1 MEITYGLMIII
12 GLVTYVA
19 WQRPELHRRLMLNPY
34 DVVQGRQYH
43 RLLTS
48 GFVHNNTTHLFLNL
62 FTLYFMGRG
71 VETVFA
77 MNFGSMGPVLYV
89 TLFITAVIVA
99 NIPTTIKYK
108 DSPHYN
114 SLGASGAVSALV
126 LAFILNDPQ
135 QELELYLFVPIPGYL
150 LGVLFIVYS
159 VVMSKRNVDNINH
172 DAHLFGALYGMIFM
186 LALRPETFN
195 DFIYKLF

>member
-34 DVVQGRQYH
+34 DAIRGGQYY

-77 MNFGSMGPVLYV
+77 MNFGAMGPVLYV

-99 NIPTTIKYK
+99 NIPTTMKYK

-135 QELELYLFVPIPGYL
+135 QELELYFFVPIPGYL

>member
-1 MEITYGLMIII
+1 MDITYGLMIMI
-12 GLVTYVA
+12 GLVTYVS
-19 WQRPELHRRLMLNPY
+19 WQRPDLHRKLMLNPY
-34 DVVQGRQYH
+34 DTIRGRQYY

-62 FTLYFMGRG
+62 FTLYFMGKG
-71 VETVFA
+71 VETIFA
-77 MNFGSMGPVLYV
+77 MNFGTAGPVLYV
-89 TLFITAVIVA
+89 VLFITAVIVA
-99 NIPTTIKYK
+99 NIPTTMKYK

-126 LAFILNDPQ
+126 LAFILNDPL
-135 QELELYLFVPIPGYL
+135 QELELYFFIPIPGYL

-186 LALRPETFN
+186 LALRPETFS
-195 DFIYKLF
+195 DFIGKLF